1 MHRLGNDDLAR
12 LEAGDLRR
20 EPGRRGLGE
29 LECAGRDVEGGNSV
43 GPVAVRGPHSR
54 NGDERVGARRIE
66 KRILGDRARGHEPG
80 DVTPNDGFRAALS
93 RLGRVLELLADG
105 DPMALRDEPLQ
116 IFVGAVHRDAAH
128 RDVHAVVPSALGQ
141 HDAERATG
149 DLGILEEQLV
159 EIAHPIEEKA
169 IGIGGL
175 DLDELRHD
183 G

>member
-54 NGDERVGARRIE
+54 NGDQRVAREGSRSASSVIVPGVTS
-66 KRILGDRARGHEPG
+66 RVTSRRTTDFEPR
-80 DVTPNDGFRAALS
+80 FRASAGSSSCSQTATRWPCAMS
-93 RLGRVLELLADG
+93 RCRYSSARCTGTPHIG
-105 DPMALRDEPLQ
+105 MSTPLCRPRL
-116 IFVGAVHRDAAH
+116 VSTM
-128 RDVHAVVPSALGQ
+128 PSARL
-141 HDAERATG
+141 G